1 MYFDRDDVRGLVRFS
16 GVIALV
22 VAIGLFW
29 HVSGWQGGFRKD
41 RASGAVYVAPD
52 RPLERAYLPHAI
64 GGALLGIVLLAAS
77 AGRPREKKEPIQLP
91 ETTRGK
97 RP

>member
-1 MYFDRDDVRGLVRFS
+1 MYFDRDDVRGLVRFL

-29 HVSGWQGGFRKD
+29 HVSGWHGGFRKD
-41 RASGAVYVAPD
+41 RATGTVYVAPD
-52 RPLERAYLPHAI
+52 RQPERSYLPHAI
-64 GGALLGIVLLAAS
+64 GSTLLGIVLLAVS
-77 AGRPREKKEPIQLP
+77 AGLSREKKEPIQLP

-97 RP
+97 